1 VDLAR
6 RELKSMQ
13 ERDDDATLTQLA
25 QAWVNVAADG
35 DKLQEAFFIFQEMVE
50 KHGGTPTLLN
60 GLAVCYIGQAKYE
73 EAESTLHEALDKD
86 PNDPNTLINLMVLA
100 QHTGKQP
107 EVVFFYFRQCTG
119 IVIEVFAG
127 VEPLPEPAQG
137 LARAAPVCQG
147 VSAEG
152 GRVPKT
158 RQPICS
164 RFVISLASVLLL
176 C

>member
-1 VDLAR
+1 MFRQLKNQPLCSQKVNIPASKPRKCAICSCALALQTYLRLDRVDLAR

-35 DKLQEAFFIFQEMVE
+35 EKLQEAFFIFQEMVE

-107 EVVFFYFRQCTG
+107 EVHSFSIGNVILKNFGFCRCRTG
-119 IVIEVFAG
+119 
-127 VEPLPEPAQG
+127 
-137 LARAAPVCQG
+137 
-147 VSAEG
+147 
-152 GRVPKT
+152 T
-158 RQPICS
+158 
-164 RFVISLASVLLL
+164 
-176 C
+176 

>member
-1 VDLAR
+1 VFFICSCALALQTYLRLDRVDLAR

-35 DKLQEAFFIFQEMVE
+35 EKLQEAFFIFQEMVE

-107 EVVFFYFRQCTG
+107 EVILFFFD
-119 IVIEVFAG
+119 
-127 VEPLPEPAQG
+127 
-137 LARAAPVCQG
+137 
-147 VSAEG
+147 
-152 GRVPKT
+152 
-158 RQPICS
+158 
-164 RFVISLASVLLL
+164 
-176 C
+176 